1 MKKSDETKVP
11 QDSAASHQEATD
23 NLIPVS
29 DDAAAST
36 SYSMLERRMKQHY
49 GAFYKELYFNPET
62 RVLDAKVQELISVA
76 CSMVAKCEGCL
87 DGHIKKALALGATK
101 EEMSETISIA
111 IAISA
116 ASMVDMSDHAAAR
129 LGLNHFPSRP
139 SKRT

>member
-1 MKKSDETKVP
+1 MKKSDETQVP
-11 QDSAASHQEATD
+11 QDSGASHQEATD

-29 DDAAAST
+29 DGATST

-62 RVLDAKVQELISVA
+62 RVLDPKVQELISVA

-101 EEMSETISIA
+101 EEMSETIAIA

-139 SKRT
+139 PKRT

>member
-1 MKKSDETKVP
+1 MKKGDEIKVP
-11 QDSAASHQEATD
+11 QDSNASHKEATD
-23 NLIPVS
+23 HLIPVS
-29 DDAAAST
+29 DGASSST
-36 SYSMLERRMKQHY
+36 SYSMLEPRMKQHY

-62 RVLDAKVQELISVA
+62 RVLDPKVQELISVA
-76 CSMVAKCEGCL
+76 CSMVAKCQGCL

-101 EEMSETISIA
+101 EEMSETIAIA

-139 SKRT
+139 PRRG

>member
-1 MKKSDETKVP
+1 MKKGDETKVP
-11 QDSAASHQEATD
+11 QDSGASRQEATD

-29 DDAAAST
+29 DGATST
-36 SYSMLERRMKQHY
+36 SYSMLEPRMKQHY

-62 RVLDAKVQELISVA
+62 RVLDPKVQELISVA

-87 DGHIKKALALGATK
+87 DGHIKKAQALGATK
-101 EEMSETISIA
+101 EEMSETIAIA

-139 SKRT
+139 PKRS

>member
-1 MKKSDETKVP
+1 MKNNEPESP
-11 QDSAASHQEATD
+11 QESGPSHRSAAED
-23 NLIPVS
+23 FIPVS
-29 DDAAAST
+29 NGATST
-36 SYSMLERRMKQHY
+36 SYSMLEPRMKQHY
-49 GAFYKELYFNPET
+49 GAFYKELYYNPER

-116 ASMVDMSDHAAAR
+116 AAMVDMTDHAAAR
-129 LGLNHFPSRP
+129 LGLNHFPLKSFK
-139 SKRT
+139 KR

>member
-1 MKKSDETKVP
+1 MNKGEETKSP
-11 QDSAASHQEATD
+11 QSSDASQQEGPD

-29 DDAAAST
+29 QGAAST
-36 SYSMLERRMKQHY
+36 SYSMLEPRMKRLY

-62 RVLDAKVQELISVA
+62 RVLDPKVQELISVA
-76 CSMVAKCEGCL
+76 CSMIARCEGCL

-116 ASMVDMSDHAAAR
+116 ASMVDLSDHAAER
-129 LGLNHFPSRP
+129 LGLSHFPMKS
-139 SKRT
+139 SK

>member
-1 MKKSDETKVP
+1 MKKGDETKVP
-11 QDSAASHQEATD
+11 QDSGASHQEATD

-29 DDAAAST
+29 DGATST
-36 SYSMLERRMKQHY
+36 SYSMLEPRMKQHY

-62 RVLDAKVQELISVA
+62 RVLDPKVQELISVA

-111 IAISA
+111 IAIQA

-139 SKRT
+139 PKRS

>member
-1 MKKSDETKVP
+1 MKKSDEAKVP
-11 QDSAASHQEATD
+11 QDSGASHKEATD
-23 NLIPVS
+23 DLIPVS
-29 DDAAAST
+29 DGASST
-36 SYSMLERRMKQHY
+36 SYSMLEPRMKQHY

-62 RVLDAKVQELISVA
+62 RVLDPKVQELISVA

-111 IAISA
+111 IAIQA